1 MKKYLVLFAVVALL
15 GITTAAF
22 AGTQAAPGTTVSPT
36 LQINATVN
44 SAIRLTL
51 STGTVLASHCS
62 VSAGGTTDYAMNFG
76 SVDALAI
83 ETPTCGSVAAPT
95 TPGTTPA
102 VYYSDYNLM
111 PIFTGQSSNTGT
123 ITAQVTTNFATLTDL
138 AVVHDTANSSAA
150 PAGAGSFSAIPTAS
164 ATNVATSVANA
175 STITRYIG
183 VAVSPSNAA
192 SGVSGSDSAIVT
204 FTLTVP

>member
-1 MKKYLVLFAVVALL
+1 MKKYVAIFAVAALL
-15 GITTAAF
+15 GVSTTAF
-22 AGTQAAPGTTVSPT
+22 AGTTAAPGTTVSPT

-51 STGTVLASHCS
+51 ATGTVLASHCA
-62 VSAGGTTDYAMNFG
+62 VAAGSTTDYAMSFG
-76 SVDALAI
+76 SVDALGI
-83 ETPTCGSVAAPT
+83 EAGACNVAAPT

-102 VYYSDYNLM
+102 VYYTDYNLM
-111 PIFTGQSSNTGT
+111 PIFTGQSSTTGT

-138 AVVHDTANSSAA
+138 AVVHDTANSAAA

-164 ATNVATSVANA
+164 ATNIATSVANA
-175 STITRYIG
+175 STLTRYIG

-192 SGVSGSDSAIVT
+192 SGVNGSDSAVVT